1 MSAAPDTSAA
11 VDPAPVNIVEASNSQ
26 KQPPPESSQSISM
39 RRWILVSFWAVA
51 LFLGLPMWWKTTTV
65 YRAPLPLDQMLEW
78 ADGKVPAELGN
89 TCRLDLTNNLQVCRP
104 TFPLRIAVE
113 APALPVQEAQHLIRT
128 TQHAL
133 DDLNDFSAHHLRLL
147 LSGRAQNSSD
157 RITSSVPVIKTAGE
171 SDGLQGEDIALSIK
185 LLPGESGSTPRADL
199 HPYKPTLDVYYSPNQ
214 IPSSSS
220 TASPLASFI
229 ANELQAIFNEEQ
241 ATLAH
246 LLASIPSQAPQ
257 TKRIS
262 PELTDLLARRMTRSF
277 KYSPT
282 YHLTF
287 SLFTPTDVPSNWDIE
302 GALDAYL
309 SPLLESL
316 SSISNFT
323 VDSQVQI
330 YATFSPSIPGP
341 EYDEQ
346 KSAWTLRKADLSGF
360 VNAAEW
366 PLSPSIGVGPTINFI
381 LYVPAGNQSPLVIQ
395 ENGGN
400 SWLVPQWGGV
410 QILNPQGSKAGSKL
424 SKEDLRP
431 AMQTFS
437 NQLLSLLGLPQS
449 PQSLPL
455 RMSTLT
461 RVHAASLIFSASSTL
476 GALARLTKTLRSIA
490 IPDTVA
496 RDVQQ
501 TISHLQQ
508 ACNDLRDGRFHNA
521 LESARTAEAEAERAF
536 FERSMVGQV
545 YFPDE
550 HKIAVYMPLL
560 GPVAVPLVM
569 SAIKEIKSMRKK
581 RV

>member
-1 MSAAPDTSAA
+1 
-11 VDPAPVNIVEASNSQ
+11 
-26 KQPPPESSQSISM
+26 
-39 RRWILVSFWAVA
+39 
-51 LFLGLPMWWKTTTV
+51 
-65 YRAPLPLDQMLEW
+65 
-78 ADGKVPAELGN
+78 
-89 TCRLDLTNNLQVCRP
+89 
-104 TFPLRIAVE
+104 
-113 APALPVQEAQHLIRT
+113 
-128 TQHAL
+128 L

-147 LSGRAQNSSD
+147 LSGRTQNTSEQT
-157 RITSSVPVIKTAGE
+157 TSSVPVLKTPAE
-171 SDGLQGEDIALSIK
+171 RDGSQEDDIALTIN
-185 LLPGESGSTPRADL
+185 LLSGESGSTPRSYL

-220 TASPLASFI
+220 TASPLANFI
-229 ANELQAIFNEEQ
+229 ANELQALFNEEQ

-246 LLASIPSQAPQ
+246 LLASTPSQAPQ
-257 TKRIS
+257 TKSIT
-262 PELTDLLARRMTRSF
+262 PELADILARRKTRSF

-287 SLFTPTDVPSNWDIE
+287 SLFTPAAVPSNWDIE
-302 GALDAYL
+302 GALEAYL
-309 SPLLESL
+309 APLLESL

-330 YATFSPSIPGP
+330 YATFAPSIPEP
-341 EYDEQ
+341 ELDAE
-346 KSAWTLRKADLSGF
+346 KSAYTLRKADLSGF

-381 LYVPAGNQSPLVIQ
+381 LYVPAPHQSPLIIQ

-410 QILNPQGSKAGSKL
+410 QILNPEAGKSIETKL

-449 PQSLPL
+449 PHSLPL
-455 RMSTLT
+455 RMSTLS
-461 RVHAASLIFSASSTL
+461 RVHTASLLFSASSTL
-476 GALARLTKTLRSIA
+476 GALARLTKTLPSIA

-496 RDVQQ
+496 HDVQQ
-501 TISHLQQ
+501 TIKHLQR
-508 ACNDLRDGRFHNA
+508 ACDDLRDGRFRKA
-521 LESARTAEAEAERAF
+521 LESARTAEEMAERAF

-550 HKIAVYMPLL
+550 HKVAVYLPLL

-569 SAIKEIKSMRKK
+569 AAVKEFKMWRKG
-581 RV
+581 RVV

>member
-1 MSAAPDTSAA
+1 MERYKVLFDVLESKLTSM
-11 VDPAPVNIVEASNSQ
+11 
-26 KQPPPESSQSISM
+26 K
-39 RRWILVSFWAVA
+39 
-51 LFLGLPMWWKTTTV
+51 
-65 YRAPLPLDQMLEW
+65 
-78 ADGKVPAELGN
+78 
-89 TCRLDLTNNLQVCRP
+89 VCRP

-113 APALPVQEAQHLIRT
+113 APSLPEQEALHLIRT

-147 LSGRAQNSSD
+147 LSGRDQNSSVD
-157 RITSSVPVIKTAGE
+157 ITSSVPVLKTPGQTHG
-171 SDGLQGEDIALSIK
+171 SQDKDVALSIR
-185 LLPGESGSTPRADL
+185 LLPGESRSTPSASL
-199 HPYKPTLDVYYSPNQ
+199 HPYKSTLDVYYSPNQ

-220 TASPLASFI
+220 TASPLANFI
-229 ANELQAIFNEEQ
+229 ASELQSMFNEEQ
-241 ATLAH
+241 ATLAY
-246 LLASIPSQAPQ
+246 LLASTQAPQ
-257 TKRIS
+257 TKNIS
-262 PELTDLLARRMTRSF
+262 PELADTLARRKTRSF

-287 SLFTPTDVPSNWDIE
+287 SLFTPTAVPSNWEIE
-302 GALDAYL
+302 GALEAYL
-309 SPLLESL
+309 APLLESL
-316 SSISNFT
+316 SAISNFT

-341 EYDEQ
+341 EFDSE
-346 KSAWTLRKADLSGF
+346 KGAWTLRKADLSGF

-381 LYVPAGNQSPLVIQ
+381 LYVPAENQSPLIIQ

-410 QILNPQGSKAGSKL
+410 QVFNPQSAASSKVGGATL

-476 GALARLTKTLRSIA
+476 GALARLTKTLSSIA

-496 RDVQQ
+496 LDVQQ
-501 TISHLQQ
+501 TISHLHQ
-508 ACNDLRDGRFHNA
+508 ACNDLRDGRFHKA

-550 HKIAVYMPLL
+550 HKVAVYLPLL

-569 SAIKEIKSMRKK
+569 AALKEIRSLRTKKVKSP
-581 RV
+581 

>member
-1 MSAAPDTSAA
+1 
-11 VDPAPVNIVEASNSQ
+11 
-26 KQPPPESSQSISM
+26 
-39 RRWILVSFWAVA
+39 
-51 LFLGLPMWWKTTTV
+51 
-65 YRAPLPLDQMLEW
+65 
-78 ADGKVPAELGN
+78 
-89 TCRLDLTNNLQVCRP
+89 
-104 TFPLRIAVE
+104 
-113 APALPVQEAQHLIRT
+113 VQEAQHLIRT

-147 LSGRAQNSSD
+147 LSGRAQNGSD
-157 RITSSVPVIKTAGE
+157 GIASSVPVVMQAGE
-171 SDGLQGEDIALSIK
+171 LDGSHGEDIALSIN
-185 LLPGESGSTPRADL
+185 LLPGESGSTPKALL

-220 TASPLASFI
+220 TASPLANFI

-246 LLASIPSQAPQ
+246 LLASTPSQAPQ
-257 TKRIS
+257 TKAIS
-262 PELTDLLARRMTRSF
+262 PELTDLLARRKTRSF

-287 SLFTPTDVPSNWDIE
+287 SLFTPTAVPSNWDIE

-346 KSAWTLRKADLSGF
+346 KGAWTLRKADLSGF

-381 LYVPAGNQSPLVIQ
+381 LYAPAANQSPLIIQ

-410 QILNPQGSKAGSKL
+410 QILNPEAANGQAKAGSRL

-461 RVHAASLIFSASSTL
+461 RVHSASLIFSASSTL
-476 GALARLTKTLRSIA
+476 GALARLTKTLSSIA

-496 RDVQQ
+496 HDVQQ
-501 TISHLQQ
+501 TIIHLQQ
-508 ACNDLRDGRFHNA
+508 ACNDLRDGRFHEA
-521 LESARTAEAEAERAF
+521 LVSARTAEAEAERAF

-550 HKIAVYMPLL
+550 HKVAVYLPLL
-560 GPVAVPLVM
+560 GPVATPLLMAAV
-569 SAIKEIKSMRKK
+569 KEIKRMRQMKTTHP
-581 RV
+581 

>member
-1 MSAAPDTSAA
+1 MPLSLAFSL
-11 VDPAPVNIVEASNSQ
+11 
-26 KQPPPESSQSISM
+26 
-39 RRWILVSFWAVA
+39 LVV
-51 LFLGLPMWWKTTTV
+51 
-65 YRAPLPLDQMLEW
+65 
-78 ADGKVPAELGN
+78 
-89 TCRLDLTNNLQVCRP
+89 LTLSQVCRP

-113 APALPVQEAQHLIRT
+113 APSLPVQEAQHLIRT

-147 LSGRAQNSSD
+147 LSGRTQNASEGIS
-157 RITSSVPVIKTAGE
+157 TSVPVLKKRGDTDAFQE
-171 SDGLQGEDIALSIK
+171 EDIALSVR
-185 LLPGESGSTPRADL
+185 LLPGESGPTPRASL

-220 TASPLASFI
+220 TASTLASFI
-229 ANELQAIFNEEQ
+229 ANELQGIFNEEQ

-246 LLASIPSQAPQ
+246 FLASTPWQSPQ
-257 TKRIS
+257 TKTIT
-262 PELTDLLARRMTRSF
+262 PELAETLARRKTRSF

-287 SLFTPTDVPSNWDIE
+287 SLFTPTAVPSNWDIE
-302 GALDAYL
+302 GALETYL

-316 SSISNFT
+316 SSISKFT
-323 VDSQVQI
+323 VDSQVQL
-330 YATFSPSIPGP
+330 YATLSPSIPVP
-341 EYDEQ
+341 EHDAD
-346 KSAWTLRKADLSGF
+346 KGAWTLRKADLSGF

-366 PLSPSIGVGPTINFI
+366 PLSPSIGAGPTINFI
-381 LYVPAGNQSPLVIQ
+381 LYVPAGHQSPLVIQ

-410 QILNPQGSKAGSKL
+410 QILNPQELQGKPTTGSKL

-449 PQSLPL
+449 PSSLPL

-476 GALARLTKTLRSIA
+476 GALARLTKTLPSIA

-496 RDVQQ
+496 HDVQQ
-501 TISHLQQ
+501 TITHLQQ
-508 ACNDLRDGRFHNA
+508 ACNDLRDGRFHKA

-550 HKIAVYMPLL
+550 HKVAVYLPLL
-560 GPVAVPLVM
+560 GPVGVPLIMAAV
-569 SAIKEIKSMRKK
+569 KEIRSMRKK
-581 RV
+581 KTS